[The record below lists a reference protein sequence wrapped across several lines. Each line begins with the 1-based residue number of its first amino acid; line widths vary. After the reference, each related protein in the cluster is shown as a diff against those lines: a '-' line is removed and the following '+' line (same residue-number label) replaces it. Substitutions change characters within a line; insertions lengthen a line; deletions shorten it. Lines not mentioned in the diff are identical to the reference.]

1 MLDWLFNGP
10 VRDGTRRPIA
20 AVAAGAGL
28 VAAVAATLAAGAERL
43 LAQQPGATP
52 AVETS
57 KTVTFTRDIAPLLVT
72 HCAACHRP
80 GAIAGFSLLTFDD
93 VRPRARAIKQATRTR
108 SMPPW
113 KPEPGYGG
121 PFVGDRQLTDA
132 QIELITTWVDAGAPE
147 GNPTDLAPLP
157 VWPEGWQLGEPDLVI
172 EMPEPYTLG
181 AEGDDVLRKF
191 AIPIPLQEMRYV
203 QGLEFEPGNRGVVH
217 HANLRIDRTPASRQL
232 DAADPVPGYEG
243 ITPFD
248 ARYPD
253 GHFLGWTPGQV
264 RPLAADGMAWRLH
277 PGSDLLLELHMMP
290 SGQPEVV
297 WSRIA
302 LFFTD
307 EAPTKTPFTIRLGK
321 QHLDIPPGAS
331 DYQSV
336 DRYVLPVDVEVYGV
350 QPHAHYLAT
359 AVQGRATLPDGTS
372 HGLISI
378 ADWDFDWQ
386 DSYRYAEPLFLPTG
400 TELTMEFTFD
410 NSVGNRRNPRAVPER
425 VTWGQKSWNEMGDLW
440 IQVVPRDPVD
450 LAILERD
457 RWPQE
462 MAEDIVGFEMVLDA
476 EPDQVMVHNDVALL
490 YLEFGRVAE
499 AAAHF
504 RDTMRLTPDS
514 AAAHYNLGTTLL
526 QLGDLDGAMA
536 QFEQALGLDPD
547 YAQAH
552 SNLGAVLRSQ
562 GRLAEAIHH
571 FRRAI
576 VGHPDDGDA
585 LYNLANALT
594 AQGAQTEAV
603 TFYWRA
609 LQAQPNTP
617 EPFAELA
624 WMLATDPDLSLQD
637 ARQAVGLAERA
648 AQLTS
653 HQDASVLDSLAAA
666 YAAMGRFGQAEA
678 TARAALALLPSSQHD
693 VTLSIQQRLDLYT
706 DRRPYRRPR

>member
-10 VRDGTRRPIA
+10 VRTGARH
-20 AVAAGAGL
+20 AVAVVAMGAGL
-28 VAAVAATLAAGAERL
+28 VTAVAATLAAGAERL
-43 LAQQPGATP
+43 PAQRPGATP
-52 AVETS
+52 AVDTS
-57 KTVTFTRDIAPLLVT
+57 KTVTFTRDIAPLLVA

-93 VRPRARAIKQATRTR
+93 VRPRARAIKQATQTR

-113 KPEPGYGG
+113 KPEPGYSG

-132 QIELITTWVDAGAPE
+132 QIELIATWVDAGAPE

-181 AEGDDVLRKF
+181 AAGDDMLRKF
-191 AIPIPLQEMRYV
+191 AIAIPLPEMRYV
-203 QGLEFEPGNRGVVH
+203 QGLEFEPGNRAVVH
-217 HANLRIDRTPASRQL
+217 HANLRIDRTRASRQL
-232 DAADPVPGYEG
+232 DTADLAPGYEG

-297 WSRIA
+297 RSRIA
-302 LFFTD
+302 FFFTD

-321 QHLDIPPGAS
+321 QNLDIPPGAS

-359 AVQGRATLPDGTS
+359 AVRGRAMLPDGTS
-372 HGLISI
+372 QGLISI
-378 ADWDFDWQ
+378 TDWDFDWQ
-386 DSYRYAEPLFLPTG
+386 DSYRYTEPLFLPTG

-440 IQVVPRDPVD
+440 IQVVPRNPDD
-450 LAILERD
+450 LVILERD

-476 EPDQVMVHNDVALL
+476 EPDEVMVHNDVALL

-499 AAAHF
+499 ASAHF
-504 RDTMRLTPDS
+504 RDTVRLTPGS

-526 QLGDLDGAMA
+526 QLGDLDGAVA

-562 GRLAEAIHH
+562 GRLAEAVHH
-571 FRRAI
+571 FRQAI
-576 VGHPDDGDA
+576 AVHPDDGDA

-594 AQGAQTEAV
+594 VQGAQTEAV

-624 WMLATDPDLSLQD
+624 WILATDPDLPLQD

-653 HQDASVLDSLAAA
+653 HEDASVLDSLAAA

-693 VTLSIQQRLDLYT
+693 VTRSIQQRLDLYI